1 MRPLCAM
8 CKGRN
13 LCGIK
18 VCPLVPKMKIL
29 EADIVRSGRDQLFG
43 SSPPSIFVGRY
54 GYPKVYVGGLA
65 PIESGDTSFYD
76 DPIMW
81 ARKKKSIEE
90 IFGFRSSL
98 VNSRSVVDIKKGGT
112 FLEDLQEIAMAK
124 RPVDMEVKYKKH
136 IHADITFSDMSPVQ
150 GPSGEI
156 KTLDLCGNVKVDR
169 KVDKTI
175 TDSDLKTVDAVRYLY
190 KHKINE
196 NKIVNLIAGGLLG
209 VERKLVP
216 TRWSITAIDDT
227 IAQGFMKEVRRYDK
241 ISEYRVFSYE
251 YLGNHFEIILMPYH
265 LSFEVIE
272 AVMSGGNDNIRMIC
286 DSEKFGG
293 RKNYASNVAGGY
305 YAARMPVVEY
315 LNRIRKQASILIMRE
330 IKPQYYMPLGVWVVR
345 ECVKEA
351 MRQGSSKFSTLDEAM
366 SYAGSRL
373 SIPIDKF
380 KTKSVI
386 IKRIRTQRNLT
397 NFSISP

>member
-1 MRPLCAM
+1 M

-351 MRQGSSKFSTLDEAM
+351 MRQGSSKFSTLDEAI

>member
-227 IAQGFMKEVRRYDK
+227 IAQGFMQEIRRYDK

-286 DSEKFGG
+286 DSEEFGG

-351 MRQGSSKFSTLDEAM
+351 MRQGSSKFSTLDEAI